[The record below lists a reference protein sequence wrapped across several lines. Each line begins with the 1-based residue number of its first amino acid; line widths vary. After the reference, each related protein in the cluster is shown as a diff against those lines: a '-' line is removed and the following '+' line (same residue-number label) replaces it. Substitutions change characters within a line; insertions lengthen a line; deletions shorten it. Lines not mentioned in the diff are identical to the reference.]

1 MVSSWAGRI
10 LPALVDGRKAAWYDG
25 IPPREVLVVRFASA
39 LFLISCVALA
49 GWKPEPASQSD
60 GESLFRAC
68 QFKAAARKFEEA
80 LLASQNSARLHF
92 WAGRSYVRLAEVASP
107 LSTRRNARKAQIHLE
122 AAVKLEPAN
131 RQYLAELFEFYLGS
145 PEWFDG
151 GLDRAAILLERIGPD
166 DGGPATPGKRLTD
179 APRNEF
185 RGAGWGI
192 QKGVLRLGAVIGR
205 PVPQKR
211 LGRVFLAER

>member
-10 LPALVDGRKAAWYDG
+10 LPALVDGRKAARYDG
-25 IPPREVLVVRFASA
+25 IPPREEVLVVRFASA
-39 LFLISCVALA
+39 LFLISWVVLA
-49 GWKPEPASQSD
+49 ESKPEPASQSD
-60 GESLFRAC
+60 GESLFRTC

-80 LLASQNSARLHF
+80 LLALQNSASLHF
-92 WAGRSYVRLAEVASP
+92 WAGRSYARLAEVASP
-107 LSTRRNARKAQIHLE
+107 LSARRNARKAQIHLE

-166 DGGPATPGKRLTD
+166 DGGPATPSKRLTD
-179 APRNEF
+179 ARNEF
-185 RGAGWGI
+185 RGAGWSI

-205 PVPQKR
+205 LVP
-211 LGRVFLAER
+211 